1 MLYTIMT
8 YLEGYPFLKEMVKMI
23 TKFKS
28 IQGKKLK
35 ILKLHYY
42 RTYTKAKLSPT

>member
-1 MLYTIMT
+1 MT

-28 IQGKKLK
+28 IQGKKPE
-35 ILKLHYY
+35 ILKLHYC
-42 RTYTKAKLSPT
+42 RTCTKAKLFPT